1 VSRRTRAVAG
11 VVVLAVLLLAFG
23 LARSDL
29 LGVGPAPTH
38 SAGPAIA
45 SRTIAGQT
53 TAGPTRPGRDPESG
67 LPFVELGGLPAE
79 ARLTVQRIDSG
90 GPFPYP
96 KDGVVFGNRERLLP
110 AQTAGYYREYTVPTP
125 GSGDRGARRIVTGDR
140 NRQLFYTGDH
150 YLTFARIRR

>member
-11 VVVLAVLLLAFG
+11 VIVLAVLLLAFG
-23 LARSDL
+23 RARSDL
-29 LGVGPAPTH
+29 LGASPAPTRRP
-38 SAGPAIA
+38 SPP
-45 SRTIAGQT
+45 IAGRT
-53 TAGPTRPGRDPESG
+53 VAGQPKASPTRPARDPESG
-67 LPFVELGGLPAE
+67 LPFVELGGLPAD

-110 AQTAGYYREYTVPTP
+110 AQATGYYREYTVLTP
-125 GSGDRGARRIVTGDR
+125 GSDDRGARRIVTGDR

-150 YLTFARIRR
+150 YVTFARIRR